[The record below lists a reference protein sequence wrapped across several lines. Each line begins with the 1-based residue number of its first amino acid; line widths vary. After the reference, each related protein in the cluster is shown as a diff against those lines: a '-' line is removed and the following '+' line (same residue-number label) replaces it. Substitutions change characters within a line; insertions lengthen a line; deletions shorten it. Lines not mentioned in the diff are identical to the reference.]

1 MKSKLILGEL
11 DTAPYMPEAGEFR
24 GYENLRVMEY
34 AGVSF
39 NLLERKCIA
48 ESIRIWQE
56 KDEIYATIV
65 FLKEVIGDMLVG
77 FDARRREGTTIE
89 DTIFIHPVYETE
101 NTMVFIDYRMNTPL
115 HMPEGTYVIEIC
127 THKNNVKRF
136 EFDRVYPEK
145 DFRKWFLTQRKN
157 GQASLSYVSSLIYS
171 GRSLLR
177 KNPLVETK
185 DILPNNTY
193 AEIIV
198 SEDTIATNVLREM
211 EKVAVTSDC
220 EYLTEAYNSL
230 HIYEGADNP
239 YKELEGL
246 EGLEDIKED
255 VRILAK
261 KLEYHK
267 NRKRRGKINHE
278 SSNMHMC
285 FMGSPGTGKTT
296 LARIMVGILYEM
308 GMIEHN
314 EFVEIAA
321 TDLKAKYANQTA
333 KKTELVLRSA
343 YGRVLFIDEAY
354 ALASDDKQDYGR
366 EAINE
371 ILKQMEDHRD
381 KLIIIFAG
389 YKAQME
395 QFLDMN
401 IGFRSRINRY
411 YEFKDFS
418 AFECTQMVIR
428 KYEKEYA
435 FSTSAVVAL
444 YQYFVEAK
452 RSAGFGN
459 VRTVKMVCNKLFQN
473 WALRCEFGD
482 VPITESLKYIIE
494 KEDVQGI

>member
-11 DTAPYMPEAGEFR
+11 ETAPYMPEAGEFR
-24 GYENLRVMEY
+24 GYENLRVKED
-34 AGVSF
+34 AAVSF
-39 NLLERKCIA
+39 TLLEMGCKA
-48 ESIRIWQE
+48 EIIRIWQE
-56 KDEIYATIV
+56 DDEIYATMVFPKIIEDEMVGYQAKRRENTNYTDAIIISPVAETGDAIV
-65 FLKEVIGDMLVG
+65 FFE
-77 FDARRREGTTIE
+77 
-89 DTIFIHPVYETE
+89 YC
-101 NTMVFIDYRMNTPL
+101 MNKVL
-115 HMPEGTYVIEIC
+115 SISADTYVMEIC
-127 THKNNVKRF
+127 SHKNNVKKYEMRGIC
-136 EFDRVYPEK
+136 PEK
-145 DFRKWFLTQRKN
+145 DLRKWFLTKRKN
-157 GQASLSYVSSLIYS
+157 AQASKNYVF
-171 GRSLLR
+171 
-177 KNPLVETK
+177 NMVENGESMVWKKTEENVRE
-185 DILPNNTY
+185 ILPNNDYT
-193 AEIIV
+193 EIMV
-198 SEDTIATNVLREM
+198 NKDVIATQTLRAM
-211 EKVAVTSDC
+211 EKESVNGDC

-230 HIYEGADNP
+230 HIYKGADQP
-239 YKELEGL
+239 YKELEEL
-246 EGLEDIKED
+246 EGLDDIKED

-261 KLEYHK
+261 KLEYHR
-267 NRKRRGKINHE
+267 NRKMRGKINHT

-308 GMIEHN
+308 GMIERN
-314 EFVEIAA
+314 EFIEIAA
-321 TDLKAKYANQTA
+321 TDLKAKYANQTS

-418 AFECTQMVIR
+418 AFECTSLVLQ
-428 KYEKEYA
+428 KFESQYS
-435 FSTSAVVAL
+435 FSTGAVAAI
-444 YQYFVEAK
+444 YSYFMEAK
-452 RSAGFGN
+452 QREGFGN
-459 VRTVKMVCNKLFQN
+459 IRTVKMACFKIAQN

-482 VPITESLKYIIE
+482 VPVTASLKYIIQE
-494 KEDVQGI
+494 EDIKGI